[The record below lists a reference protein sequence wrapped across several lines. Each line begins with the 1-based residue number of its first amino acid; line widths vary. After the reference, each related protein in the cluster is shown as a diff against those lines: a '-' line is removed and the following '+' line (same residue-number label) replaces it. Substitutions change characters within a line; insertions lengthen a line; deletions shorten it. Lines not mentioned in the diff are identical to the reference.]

1 MNAKN
6 SNANSSQKNTI
17 DKKTLIYYSGL
28 RSMISDGKKYGIGN
42 FKQNIKLNQAPQF
55 NIVYL
60 PSWLDYIELYSEE
73 KITAKEA
80 IIGIDNWLYEAIKK
94 LDLINWEMIIDSLG
108 RNHIFHLVENL
119 NHLMSDEDY
128 WMITG
133 RCYTNSDFAFEDSG
147 YIESFL
153 LAERSKREFLMN
165 EEERIF
171 FNSLPKN
178 VTIYRGCSMQEIN
191 SGKFRFSWTL
201 NKDVA
206 DFFAHKYSRNS
217 LIKSKIVQKTVS
229 KSKLIAYFN
238 DRDEEE
244 VLYIS

>member
-1 MNAKN
+1 MNPQK
-6 SNANSSQKNTI
+6 SNTNSSKINTI

-28 RSMISDGKKYGIGN
+28 RSMISDSKEYGIGN
-42 FKQNIKLNQAPQF
+42 FKQNIKMNQALEF

-60 PSWLDYIELYSEE
+60 PAWLDYIQLYSEE
-73 KITAKEA
+73 KITATEA

-94 LDLINWEMIIDSLG
+94 LDIINWEMIIDPLG
-108 RNHIFHLVENL
+108 RNEIFHLVENL
-119 NHLMSDEDY
+119 SHLMSDEDY

-133 RCYTNSDFAFEDSG
+133 ICYTNSDFAFEDSG
-147 YIESFL
+147 YIGSFL

-165 EEERIF
+165 EDERIF
-171 FNSLPKN
+171 FNTLPKN
-178 VTIYRGCSMQEIN
+178 IRIYRGCSIQEIK

-217 LIKSKIVQKTVS
+217 LIKSEVVQKTVS

-244 VLYIS
+244 VLYIG